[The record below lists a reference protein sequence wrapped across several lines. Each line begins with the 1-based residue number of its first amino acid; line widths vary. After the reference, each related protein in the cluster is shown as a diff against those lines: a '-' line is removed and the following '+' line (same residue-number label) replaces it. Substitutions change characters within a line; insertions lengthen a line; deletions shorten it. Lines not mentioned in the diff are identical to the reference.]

1 MSDLRRDPLYNTLN
15 EFDFIVFVQLETE
28 LFHTEFQV
36 NVPTTQAR
44 LVTVTVKKEY
54 YYILQAKTETAWQ
67 WQCSGLVGDW

>member
-36 NVPTTQAR
+36 NVPIPSTLVR
-44 LVTVTVKKEY
+44 LVTVTRN
-54 YYILQAKTETAWQ
+54 
-67 WQCSGLVGDW
+67 GLLLIIFCKGGQ